1 MPLLHSASDKAK
13 SANIATEINAGK
25 PRAQAIAI
33 GYSEQREARKK
44 AGRGHPT
51 LEEVKAARRKKKP

>member
-1 MPLLHSASDKAK
+1 MPRVPGASNAAR
-13 SANIATEINAGK
+13 SANIATEIRAGK

-44 AGRGHPT
+44 RLSNEATALG
-51 LEEVKAARRKKKP
+51 VKGKR